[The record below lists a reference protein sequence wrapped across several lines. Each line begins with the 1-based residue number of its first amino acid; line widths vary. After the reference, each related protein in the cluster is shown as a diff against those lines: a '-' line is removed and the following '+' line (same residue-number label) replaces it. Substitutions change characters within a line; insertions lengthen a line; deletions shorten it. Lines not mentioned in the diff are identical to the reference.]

1 MKKLLLS
8 LLIFLSCQNTFA
20 ADDEE
25 FFGHLRD
32 TLNDQGHF
40 PGDLCDYARSKK
52 NEVLT
57 FVREKVSQIPPQELK
72 KYFYFAASY
81 FYFAASY
88 SLFTTLLPF
97 LIEDEKRVAE
107 IHWVNSILIP
117 VLAYMKDLIDEQEM
131 TDSEEDE

>member
-8 LLIFLSCQNTFA
+8 LLIFISCQNTFA

-25 FFGHLRD
+25 FFGRLQE

-40 PGDLCDYARSKK
+40 PDALCEYARSKK

-57 FVREKVSQIPPQELK
+57 FMRERAPQIPPQELK
-72 KYFYFAASY
+72 KYFYFAG
-81 FYFAASY
+81 SY
-88 SLFTTLLPF
+88 SLFTAFLPF

-117 VLAYMKDLIDEQEM
+117 ALAYMKEEIDKQEM
-131 TDSEEDE
+131 IENEKDE